1 MVLVKDTA
9 LDPSIRTWYTM
20 RGRFLCNLNLTR
32 LVCHIVVVVNQPDAW
47 YRRWPTSNRTGYGDS
62 LHDTVFN
69 KLAET
74 TLKKAAIGFGRVQ
87 EALKAGDL
95 NEDKSSPKGD
105 CSLLS
110 QVDFEKGGYETPSA
124 SGA

>member
-1 MVLVKDTA
+1 MVLVNDTA

-20 RGRFLCNLNLTR
+20 RGRFLCNVSLTR
-32 LVCHIVVVVNQPDAW
+32 LVSHIVVVVNQPDAW
-47 YRRWPTSNRTGYGDS
+47 YGRWPTSNRIGHGDS

-74 TLKKAAIGFGRVQ
+74 SLKKAAIGFGRVQ
-87 EALKAGDL
+87 EALKVGDW
-95 NEDKSSPKGD
+95 NEDKSSPKSD

-110 QVDFEKGGYETPSA
+110 QVDFERGGCKTPSA